1 MKTNG
6 DNRQIDHAI
15 AATGGQAPKV
25 IGQIVISLLEV
36 APGQR
41 ATKIDHSFSDELLCR
56 GVFDKARV
64 ALEATWARSPA
75 APEARIVE
83 GSPSLLQGLARR
95 LRPS

>member
-6 DNRQIDHAI
+6 DNRQIDHAL

-36 APGQR
+36 GPGQT
-41 ATKIDHSFSDELLCR
+41 ATKVDHSFHDELLCR
-56 GVFDKARV
+56 GVFDKARA
-64 ALEATWARSPA
+64 ALDQVWARPAA

-83 GSPSLLQGLARR
+83 GSPSLFQGLKR

>member
-36 APGQR
+36 GPGQT
-41 ATKIDHSFSDELLCR
+41 ATKVDHSFHDELLCR
-56 GVFDKARV
+56 GVFDRARA
-64 ALEATWARSPA
+64 ALDQVWAQPAA

-83 GSPSLLQGLARR
+83 GSPSLFQVLKR

>member
-36 APGQR
+36 APGQT
-41 ATKIDHSFSDELLCR
+41 ATKVDHSFHDELLCR
-56 GVFDKARV
+56 GVFDKARA
-64 ALEATWARSPA
+64 ALDQVWARPAA

-83 GSPSLLQGLARR
+83 GSPSLLSGLKR
-95 LRPS
+95 LKER